1 MKKAATI
8 LFVFIIITICATP
21 LILNVVGFDSPS
33 MEKRVAL
40 QMPSLLLRSREL
52 NTGFT
57 QELDTYIAGSFPLR
71 TWMISAWHRL
81 NILFSGQSGN
91 ENVVAGDDDWLFYSA
106 DLPSYLGHDRL
117 TDAQYA
123 RLDANLSLQARFL
136 SEREINFLY
145 LVVPNKSTI
154 YPDKMPDRYDQRLD
168 SNALSGLEANLQ
180 TPGLIDAR
188 QVLINAA
195 QTEGQLLYHRTD
207 THWNNRGALLAS
219 QEFLD
224 QAGRLL
230 GKSLSIPQ
238 QETPATERADWSG
251 DLAVMLYP
259 SGSDLDLQ
267 QYYEYE
273 PGFRY
278 TRPIKSLEDLLITTQ
293 GPGEYS
299 LLMFRDSFAN
309 ALIPMLSEAFA
320 SAAYSRSI
328 PYDYALLERIQPDLV
343 VLEIVERNLPDWLTT
358 PPRMPAL
365 SFTGEVPE
373 SLNTNDV
380 DHHVSIVKDGAYWQ
394 ITGTIAGPRMTSD
407 WTGILVNVQDTWY
420 EAFTVTDFSNPS
432 TAGYVFYLDIN
443 EAPQEPIVKNARIA
457 IGQSWLEAGAP

>member
-1 MKKAATI
+1 M
-8 LFVFIIITICATP
+8 LF
-21 LILNVVGFDSPS
+21 
-33 MEKRVAL
+33 R
-40 QMPSLLLRSREL
+40 
-52 NTGFT
+52 
-57 QELDTYIAGSFPLR
+57 
-71 TWMISAWHRL
+71 
-81 NILFSGQSGN
+81 
-91 ENVVAGDDDWLFYSA
+91 
-106 DLPSYLGHDRL
+106 
-117 TDAQYA
+117 
-123 RLDANLSLQARFL
+123 
-136 SEREINFLY
+136 
-145 LVVPNKSTI
+145 
-154 YPDKMPDRYDQRLD
+154 
-168 SNALSGLEANLQ
+168 
-180 TPGLIDAR
+180 
-188 QVLINAA
+188 
-195 QTEGQLLYHRTD
+195 
-207 THWNNRGALLAS
+207 S

-365 SFTGEVPE
+365 SFTAEVPE
-373 SLNTNDV
+373 
-380 DHHVSIVKDGAYWQ
+380 
-394 ITGTIAGPRMTSD
+394 
-407 WTGILVNVQDTWY
+407 
-420 EAFTVTDFSNPS
+420 
-432 TAGYVFYLDIN
+432 
-443 EAPQEPIVKNARIA
+443 
-457 IGQSWLEAGAP
+457 